1 MSLEQDI
8 KALLEKVNVQLER
21 SAVVQKENKQLK
33 KTLFTIEKA
42 LLDFRLAELELDN
55 TLVQTETF
63 NLSEVKAECEDHEV
77 ETETV
82 NTLSNWIKNVEI
94 EHVDV
99 GEEPQPISS
108 QATYDVAPEE
118 PEKKERKKRKER
130 GGTVFKDFETLTLTS
145 DNRLDGNSVIFSAKG
160 SI

>member
-55 TLVQTETF
+55 TPVQTETF
-63 NLSEVKAECEDHEV
+63 NLSEVKAECEDHKV
-77 ETETV
+77 DTETV
-82 NTLSNWIKNVEI
+82 NTLSNWIQNIEI
-94 EHVDV
+94 EHVDEK
-99 GEEPQPISS
+99 EEPQPISS
-108 QATYDVAPEE
+108 QAIYDVAPEE

>member
-1 MSLEQDI
+1 MITFLSSS
-8 KALLEKVNVQLER
+8 VR
-21 SAVVQKENKQLK
+21 YKQLK

-55 TLVQTETF
+55 TPVQTETF

-82 NTLSNWIKNVEI
+82 NTLSNWIKNIEV

-99 GEEPQPISS
+99 EEEPQPISS
-108 QATYDVAPEE
+108 QATYDVSPEE

>member
-55 TLVQTETF
+55 TPVQTETF

-82 NTLSNWIKNVEI
+82 NTLSNWIKNIEV

-99 GEEPQPISS
+99 EEEPQPISS
-108 QATYDVAPEE
+108 QATYDVTPEE

-130 GGTVFKDFETLTLTS
+130 GGTVFKEFETLTLTP